1 MDGMQRFSFIEILS
15 IISTVICSY
24 YLLLTIVNIIY
35 MRVRSKK
42 PSLEYSPRFT
52 VMVPARNEEDNIRQC
67 VESLLN
73 QDYPDFEV
81 LVIDDNSTDN
91 THAILKEL
99 AKKDSRLSVY
109 NGSSLPEGWY
119 GKPWALQQL
128 SHYATGDYYLFTDA
142 DTVHKPDSLS
152 FIATN
157 MMHHKADL
165 ISALPNEIIK
175 SFGELIN
182 VPALYVMTTVIMPL
196 PAIDLMKWK
205 EASYCLGQYFCI
217 KADVYK
223 EIEGFEHVRH
233 LITEDVAFG
242 KEVKYRGFKTMFLD
256 GQKYVDCHM
265 YNSYIESFKG
275 FGKNIYSSIGYNL
288 ILFFLTAILI
298 FFTVN
303 FPFGVFIAS
312 LIQGNLNLLLMM
324 PTALFGLVWT
334 LVSIFHKLPWY
345 NPLLYPL
352 QYTNL
357 LIMATFYTFK
367 FRLTPGIRWKGRVV
381 K

>member
-1 MDGMQRFSFIEILS
+1 MYGMHRFSFIEILS
-15 IISTVICSY
+15 IISTIICSY
-24 YLLLTIVNIIY
+24 YLLLTIVNVIY
-35 MRVRSKK
+35 MLVRSKK
-42 PSLEYSPRFT
+42 PSFEHTPRFT

-67 VESLLN
+67 VESLLS

-91 THAILKEL
+91 THNILKEL
-99 AKKDSRLSVY
+99 SKKDSRLSVY
-109 NGSSLPEGWY
+109 KGSTLPKGWY

-128 SHYATGDYYLFTDA
+128 SHYATGEYFLFTDA
-142 DTVHKPDSLS
+142 DTVHKPNSLA

-157 MMHHKADL
+157 MVHHKADL

-217 KADVYK
+217 KADVYR

-242 KEVKYRGFKTMFLD
+242 KEVKRRGFKTLFLD

-265 YNSYIESFKG
+265 YSSYLESFRG

-288 ILFFLTAILI
+288 ILFVLTAILI

-303 FPFGVFIAS
+303 FPSGVFIAS
-312 LIQGNLNLLLMM
+312 LVTGNIQPLLIL
-324 PTALFGLVWT
+324 PTAIFGLSWT
-334 LVSIFHKLPWY
+334 IVTVFHKLPWY
-345 NPLLYPL
+345 NPLLYPI

-357 LIMATFYTFK
+357 LIMAIFYTVK
-367 FRLTPGIRWKGRVV
+367 FRLTPGISWKGRVV

>member
-1 MDGMQRFSFIEILS
+1 MQRFTPIEILS
-15 IISTVICSY
+15 IISIIICSY
-24 YLLLTIVNIIY
+24 YLLLTIVNVLY
-35 MRVRSKK
+35 MMIRTKK
-42 PSLEYSPRFT
+42 PSLKNTPKIT
-52 VMVPARNEEDNIRQC
+52 VMVPARNEENNIRAC
-67 VESLLN
+67 VESLLS

-81 LVIDDNSTDN
+81 MVIDDNSTDN
-91 THAILKEL
+91 TAAILKEL
-99 AKKDSRLSVY
+99 SKRDDRLTVY
-109 NGSSLPEGWY
+109 TGSKLPEGWY

-128 SHYATGDYYLFTDA
+128 SHYATGEYYLFTDA
-142 DTVHKPDSLS
+142 DTVHKTNSLS
-152 FIATN
+152 FIVTN
-157 MMHHKADL
+157 MLHHKADL

-175 SFGELIN
+175 TFGELIN

-223 EIEGFEHVRH
+223 DIDGFEHVRH

-242 KEVKYRGFKTMFLD
+242 KEVKRRGYKTLFLD

-265 YNSYIESFKG
+265 YSSYIESFKG
-275 FGKNIYSSIGYNL
+275 FGKNIYSSVGFNL
-288 ILFFLTAILI
+288 IIFSLTAILI
-298 FFTVN
+298 FMTVN

-312 LIQGNLNLLLMM
+312 LIKGTLSPLLVL
-324 PTALFGLVWT
+324 PTAIFTLAWT
-334 LVSIFHKLPWY
+334 IVTIFHKLPWY
-345 NPLLYPL
+345 NPVLYPL

-357 LIMATFYTFK
+357 LIMAIFYTIK
-367 FRLTPGIRWKGRVV
+367 FRLTPGISWKGRVV